1 MVALLGVPHVVAQD
15 ASIAPWVLVVP
26 AANQT
31 GNSALDPVGGTVAD
45 TIKLTLRL
53 LGDFEVRELP
63 PERIPEGVIRGDPAA
78 LEAFSQRETMD
89 YIVFGALDQIGEA
102 EDASFVITASVW
114 ERASQ
119 SITVSERETAESIFG
134 TFDAS
139 DALATSFV
147 TAFSGQRIAF
157 GSLRLQNTGWDE
169 GSYRVFIDGS
179 QVAVD
184 QPRIDSVL
192 IGEREI
198 TVVANNGADPGAV
211 VLEERVQIAQGA
223 VAALTFE
230 ILPPPPVT
238 EAAPDPE
245 PDEEPTE
252 EPVEEPEAV
261 AAAEP
266 EEEPE
271 REPQAEVS
279 PRPWSRSTRT
289 VAGRRPI
296 VSYGGVAKR
305 QQMLSNGRN
314 FFGFELGVGL
324 DFNGGWYQGISF
336 GLTGYEGVD
345 NDQSDSIAQ
354 VRSDIANGTK
364 IDLRIEAADY
374 FRWSVGYRLGEW
386 QWGPARADLIPVG
399 RVGVDFRR
407 VFFYGGDQWISTLET
422 GDGFTDFVFPQ
433 GMLGLG
439 IMSRVHLS
447 RVSLIGQ
454 LYADYNVPFGADR
467 VQEGDELYPEDD
479 LSTPI
484 TTVAGIDPGLSPGFS
499 LGGSLGLA
507 LSTGGRAPDRSDDG
521 NARAGWSRRERRA
534 PGRWP
539 VVGLGARGA
548 GGTLGQ
554 GTSGLGFELFADI
567 DFARRMYASFSAGAF
582 FAGSTD
588 DLPEL

>member
-1 MVALLGVPHVVAQD
+1 MVALLGVPNVAAQNT
-15 ASIAPWVLVVP
+15 SIAPWVLVVP

-45 TIKLTLRL
+45 TIELTLRL

-63 PERIPEGVIRGDPAA
+63 PERIPDGVIRGDPAA
-78 LEAFSQRETMD
+78 LEAFSERETMD

-119 SITVSERETAESIFG
+119 SITVSERETAASIFG

-139 DALATSFV
+139 DTLATSFV

-169 GSYRVFIDGS
+169 GSYRVLIDGS

-223 VAALTFE
+223 LAEVSFE
-230 ILPPPPVT
+230 ILPPPSVT

-245 PDEEPTE
+245 PEEEPTE
-252 EPVEEPEAV
+252 EPIEEPEAV
-261 AAAEP
+261 AATEPEEPAVAEAPEPEAEP
-266 EEEPE
+266 E
-271 REPQAEVS
+271 PQIEVS
-279 PRPWSRSTRT
+279 PRPWSRNTRT
-289 VAGRRPI
+289 AEGRRPI
-296 VSYGGVAKR
+296 VSYGGAVNR
-305 QQMLSNGRN
+305 LQMLTNGRT
-314 FFGFELGVGL
+314 FSGSQQGVGF
-324 DFNGGWYQGISF
+324 DFNGGWYHGISF

-345 NDQSDSIAQ
+345 NDQSDTIEQ
-354 VRSDIANGTK
+354 VRDDIANGAE
-364 IDLRIEAADY
+364 IELRIEGGED
-374 FRWSVGYRLGEW
+374 FRWSIGYRLGEW

-399 RVGVDFRR
+399 RVGISNRR
-407 VFFYGGDQWISTLET
+407 SFFYRGDQWVSTLQPA
-422 GDGFTDFVFPQ
+422 DGSRSDSTLYGV
-433 GMLGLG
+433 LG
-439 IMSRVHLS
+439 IGVISRVHFW
-447 RVSLIGQ
+447 RFSLVAQ
-454 LYADYNVPFGADR
+454 LYADYNLNPRPDE

-507 LSTGGRAPDRSDDG
+507 LSIGGRAPDRSDD
-521 NARAGWSRRERRA
+521 RSTRER
-534 PGRWP
+534 
-539 VVGLGARGA
+539 
-548 GGTLGQ
+548 
-554 GTSGLGFELFADI
+554 
-567 DFARRMYASFSAGAF
+567 
-582 FAGSTD
+582 
-588 DLPEL
+588 